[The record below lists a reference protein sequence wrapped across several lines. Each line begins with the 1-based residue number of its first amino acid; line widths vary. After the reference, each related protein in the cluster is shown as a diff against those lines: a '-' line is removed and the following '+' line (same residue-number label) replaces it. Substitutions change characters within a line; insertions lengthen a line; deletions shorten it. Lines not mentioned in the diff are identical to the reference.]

1 MTPDGYP
8 YSFIESGDT
17 EMNTI
22 ERSTAAILVGV
33 LWVGGVAQAGELK
46 GKVSAAGLK
55 SAENIAV
62 YIDTIPGKK
71 FDHPAQHAAVD
82 QRNMLFVPHTL
93 VVLRGTTVDF
103 LNGDTVAHN
112 VFWPSISGNKA
123 LRHNMTIVSP
133 TQKKSFEFND
143 VGTAQLLCNLHPDMI
158 GYIVVVPT
166 PYFAMTGP
174 DGSFSIKDVPAGAY
188 TLKTW
193 SEDGK
198 PTTQS
203 ITVGDS
209 TTSVDLAVKK

>member
-1 MTPDGYP
+1 
-8 YSFIESGDT
+8 
-17 EMNTI
+17 MNTI
-22 ERSTAAILVGV
+22 QRSAVPVLFCT
-33 LWVGGVAQAGELK
+33 LWVVGVAQAGELK

-55 SAENIAV
+55 SAGNIAV
-62 YIDTIPGKK
+62 YIDAIPGKK
-71 FDHPAQHAAVD
+71 FDRPAQHLSVD
-82 QRNMLFVPHTL
+82 QRNMLFVPRTL
-93 VVLRGTTVDF
+93 IVLRGTTVDF

-143 VGTAQLLCNLHPDMI
+143 LGSAQLLCNLHPDMI

-166 PYFAMTGP
+166 PYFALTGA
-174 DGSFSIKDVPAGAY
+174 DGSFSIKDVPAGTY

-198 PTTQS
+198 PTTQA
-203 ITVGDS
+203 ITVADS
-209 TTSVDLAVKK
+209 ATNVDVVVKK

>member
-1 MTPDGYP
+1 
-8 YSFIESGDT
+8 
-17 EMNTI
+17 MNTF
-22 ERSTAAILVGV
+22 ERSAAAILLGLVCMAN
-33 LWVGGVAQAGELK
+33 LAQAGELK
-46 GKVSAAGLK
+46 GRVAATGLK

-143 VGTAQLLCNLHPDMI
+143 VGTAQLLCNLHPEMI

-166 PYFAMTGP
+166 PYFALTGP
-174 DGSFSIKDVPAGAY
+174 DGSFSIKDVPAGTY

-198 PTTQS
+198 PTAQS
-203 ITVGDS
+203 ITVGDG
-209 TTSVDLAVKK
+209 TTNVDVSVKK

>member
-1 MTPDGYP
+1 
-8 YSFIESGDT
+8 
-17 EMNTI
+17 MNTI
-22 ERSTAAILVGV
+22 ERSAAAILFGV
-33 LWVGGVAQAGELK
+33 LWVAGVAQAGELK

-71 FDHPAQHAAVD
+71 FDHPAQHVAVD

-166 PYFAMTGP
+166 PYFALTGP
-174 DGSFSIKDVPAGAY
+174 DGSFSIKDVPSGTY

>member
-1 MTPDGYP
+1 
-8 YSFIESGDT
+8 
-17 EMNTI
+17 MNTI
-22 ERSTAAILVGV
+22 ERSAAAILAGV
-33 LWVGGVAQAGELK
+33 LWVAGAAQAGELK
-46 GKVSAAGLK
+46 GKVSAPGLK

-62 YIDTIPGKK
+62 YIDTISGKK

-158 GYIVVVPT
+158 GYILVVPT
-166 PYFAMTGP
+166 PYFALTGN
-174 DGSFSIKDVPAGAY
+174 DGTFSIKDVPPGNY

-198 PTTQS
+198 PTTQT
-203 ITVGDS
+203 ITAADAA
-209 TTSVDLAVKK
+209 TSVELTVKK